1 MREGSVE
8 NDDLGDPR
16 VKGLGLQLM
25 AIGGFSR
32 YMEHVGAS
40 NALFEVFK
48 KPLSMI
54 KSPYILLGAAFLVSQ
69 VMAIFVPSH
78 AGLALLLMVT
88 LYPLLVRS
96 GVSQMSALGMIGCA
110 QYVDAGPGSGNCNM
124 AAQVAGMDV
133 SEYFVYYQLPLFVA
147 VTLIVCVTHMIVQ
160 RWWDKKEG
168 WTFDP
173 NNIATLAGSKAS
185 DADANTPKIYAI
197 LPIIPLF
204 LIIFFSK
211 VAGSSIRMDVVTA
224 MLISTIVAICFELV
238 RHRKVKE
245 VFASLKLF
253 YEGMGKILVSV
264 VSLIVCGEFFV
275 WHFLPHAEVPRGW
288 PRFGDALLLRKCE
301 PQDPQYETDL
311 PWNHLLGQ
319 PTRSRQYRY
328 LAPRY
333 TPYATPP

>member
-1 MREGSVE
+1 MLSLIIAAVVLAVVVYMLLKGWYPQAALFFGGFVLLLCTWIFGLGEVLPAKSSTNFTGFDIFKVFGEGFAT
-8 NDDLGDPR
+8 R

-147 VTLIVCVTHMIVQ
+147 VTLIVCVTHMIVRPEQ
-160 RWWDKKEG
+160 HR
-168 WTFDP
+168 
-173 NNIATLAGSKAS
+173 
-185 DADANTPKIYAI
+185 DARR
-197 LPIIPLF
+197 F
-204 LIIFFSK
+204 QGF
-211 VAGSSIRMDVVTA
+211 RRRR
-224 MLISTIVAICFELV
+224 E
-238 RHRKVKE
+238 
-245 VFASLKLF
+245 
-253 YEGMGKILVSV
+253 
-264 VSLIVCGEFFV
+264 
-275 WHFLPHAEVPRGW
+275 HAEDLRHSADHSALPDHLLLEGCGQLDSHGRRDRDAHLDHRRHLLRTRPSPQGQGSVRLAQ
-288 PRFGDALLLRKCE
+288 ALL
-301 PQDPQYETDL
+301 
-311 PWNHLLGQ
+311 
-319 PTRSRQYRY
+319 
-328 LAPRY
+328 
-333 TPYATPP
+333 